1 MFAKN
6 RPVTHLRPKNTMAST
21 IAKRHCL
28 VHFPLEGSHGIWP
41 EHLIRS
47 KGRFGFEAKH
57 GAQWFERRIEKEGM
71 SLSLVSIFITSLD
84 GRILGTLDE
93 CETVQK
99 NLEKAL
105 AGNEEQWSSAETE
118 LSESDDDTSDS
129 EKVKPIQ
136 NSCLSVN
143 FIQRTVGERRLRS

>member
-6 RPVTHLRPKNTMAST
+6 RPVTHRRPKKTMAST

-57 GAQWFERRIEKEGM
+57 GAQWFECRIEKEGM
-71 SLSLVSIFITSLD
+71 SLSSPSSLLPLID

-93 CETVQK
+93 CEAVQK

-105 AGNEEQWSSAETE
+105 AGNEKQWLSAETE
-118 LSESDDDTSDS
+118 LSESDDDTSDR
-129 EKVKPIQ
+129 EKVKPIH
-136 NSCLSVN
+136 NSCLSVS
-143 FIQRTVGERRLRS
+143 FIQGTVGERRLRS